1 MVVKKLEKIKHLNNK
16 NTVMVDKNIYDSQDS
31 EQRTHS
37 PLVST
42 LKALADQN
50 IASFHFPGHN
60 RGGAAPS
67 LLSNLIGI
75 QPFLHDLSTVSELD
89 NLFAPMGP
97 ILDAQK
103 QAAKLFGATETWF
116 LVGGTTCGIQAA
128 IMATCSP
135 GDTLILPRNAH
146 KSTFSSMVL
155 SGAIPKYITPEYDF
169 DWDLAGGITP
179 LQASDILFQKRPVK
193 MRVFSGH
200 I

>member
-31 EQRTHS
+31 EHT
-37 PLVST
+37 PLVSV

-50 IASFHFPGHN
+50 VASFHFPGHN

-67 LLSNLIGI
+67 SLSNLIGI
-75 QPFLHDLSTVSELD
+75 QPFLHDLSTPELD
-89 NLFAPMGP
+89 NLFAPTGP

-146 KSTFSSMVL
+146 ISTFSSMVL

-169 DWDLAGGITP
+169 DWDLAGGVTP
-179 LQASDILFQKRPVK
+179 LQASDILFKKRPVK
-193 MRVFSGH
+193 MRGGTYLKLPY
-200 I
+200 